1 MICAGGAQE
10 EVVEY
15 KFCSDFSLL
24 TDVTKE
30 EKQVET
36 ITNILDD
43 VSPEISEALKES
55 LDENNMMQQGNDSN
69 FSTPAT
75 SPLQLAYIILAENF
89 NTRPTVTGY
98 NKFVEAV
105 NEISLAQT
113 EACSDPNFLPTPE
126 LVTMLA
132 EQFENATSE
141 SGKDLSKARSIFGK
155 LLCLNIKEESSDN
168 GNRQKRQSNEDKDK
182 ECECSGD
189 ALREG
194 LSKVKSV
201 CEFFVCLRTIH
212 ELDSTLGPVFGFE
225 NAIDTTDECLAFVID
240 TTGSMGGAIA
250 AAKLI
255 ILNFLASEDN
265 LGELQCYILVP
276 FNDYDEVSPEQ
287 TGKYL

>member
-10 EVVEY
+10 EIVEY
-15 KFCSDFSLL
+15 KFCSDFRLL

-30 EKQVET
+30 EKQVEA

-43 VSPEISEALKES
+43 VSPGISDALKES

-69 FSTPAT
+69 SSTP
-75 SPLQLAYIILAENF
+75 PLQLAYNILAENF

-155 LLCLNIKEESSDN
+155 LLCLNTKEEGSDN
-168 GNRQKRQSNEDKDK
+168 GNRKKRQSNKDKDK

-212 ELDSTLGPVFGFE
+212 DLDSTLGPVFGFE
-225 NAIDTTDECLAFVID
+225 DASGTTEECLAFVI
-240 TTGSMGGAIA
+240 
-250 AAKLI
+250 
-255 ILNFLASEDN
+255 
-265 LGELQCYILVP
+265 YR
-276 FNDYDEVSPEQ
+276 YDWKHGRSNCSSQ
-287 TGKYL
+287 IDHSQLSR